1 MQVFIIKYTRVVRI
15 YTEDPQRD
23 LDIYIDIVER
33 AGQHANVERIKM
45 VFKDA

>member
-1 MQVFIIKYTRVVRI
+1 MQVFIIKYTRVAI

-23 LDIYIDIVER
+23 LDIYIDIAER